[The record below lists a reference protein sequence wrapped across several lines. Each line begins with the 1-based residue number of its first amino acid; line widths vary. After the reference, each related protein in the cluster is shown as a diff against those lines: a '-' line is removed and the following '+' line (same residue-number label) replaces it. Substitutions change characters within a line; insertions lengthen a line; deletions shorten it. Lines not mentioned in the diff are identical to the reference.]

1 MHSNRRFLA
10 VIISLVAIAGLVLA
24 WQRHTAEELRGK
36 IAWQRTQSR
45 ELARLKAANQR
56 LVAAQPS
63 AEDLEKLLA
72 DRKAIASLRSEI
84 ETMRR
89 RAAAAPNTADGP
101 PAKAAPSLTGSLV
114 EYQQWKN
121 VGVATPDAAFETV
134 LWAAA
139 GGEFENVAD
148 LLAFDANTRSR
159 AAAVFA
165 ELPESIRNELGT
177 PERLIALLV
186 ADDVPLGRAAIVA
199 QIPTPTD
206 TKVIAQIF
214 DTDGT
219 QKLAQFSLRV
229 DGNSWRLVVP
239 EKVVQRYAARFKS
252 P

>member
-1 MHSNRRFLA
+1 MMDDATLLRRYAQNRAESDFAELVRPHLNFVYSAALRQVNGDAHLA
-10 VIISLVAIAGLVLA
+10 QDV
-24 WQRHTAEELRGK
+24 
-36 IAWQRTQSR
+36 
-45 ELARLKAANQR
+45 
-56 LVAAQPS
+56 
-63 AEDLEKLLA
+63 
-72 DRKAIASLRSEI
+72 
-84 ETMRR
+84 
-89 RAAAAPNTADGP
+89 
-101 PAKAAPSLTGSLV
+101 
-114 EYQQWKN
+114 
-121 VGVATPDAAFETV
+121 TPDAAFETV

-159 AAAVFA
+159 SAAVFA

-186 ADDVPLGRAAIVA
+186 ADDVPLGRATVVA

-219 QKLAQFSLRV
+219 QKLAQFSLRA

-239 EKVVQRYAARFKS
+239 EKVVQRYAARFQS

>member
-1 MHSNRRFLA
+1 MQSNTRFIA
-10 VIISLVAIAGLVLA
+10 VIVPLVAIAGLVLT
-24 WQRHTAEELRGK
+24 WQHHTTEELRGK
-36 IAWQRTQSR
+36 IARQRTQSR
-45 ELARLKAANQR
+45 ELAKLNAANQR
-56 LVAAQPS
+56 LVTAQPS
-63 AEDLEKLLA
+63 AEELQKLLA
-72 DRKAIASLRSEI
+72 DRKAIARLRADL

-101 PAKAAPSLTGSLV
+101 PAKAAPSLTGNLV
-114 EYQQWKN
+114 AYQLWKD
-121 VGVATPDAAFETV
+121 VGQATPDATFETV

-139 GGEFENVAD
+139 GGELGNVAD

-159 AAAVFA
+159 AAAIFA

-186 ADDVPLGRAAIVA
+186 ADDVPLGRASVVA

-206 TKVIAQIF
+206 TKVIAQIL

-219 QKLAQFSLRV
+219 QKLAQFSLRA

-239 EKVVQRYAARFKS
+239 EKVVQRYAARFQS